1 MLGAG
6 RPGVAAAAA
15 VPLPGGVA
23 EVGRLV
29 IVEVIGRRAAEAL
42 RVPAVGVVAQVVV
55 DRSAQHPVIVAG
67 VCPVVSLIRPV
78 PPGTPVLPV
87 AKPNVKVISFAAHA
101 SSLVARRPR
110 HGGKRPLPDGGSGH
124 PGTRRTHTLPPGSGV
139 HWLVRA
145 RRLRRTAGS
154 PVPRT

>member
-1 MLGAG
+1 MAVWLRGL
-6 RPGVAAAAA
+6 VA
-15 VPLPGGVA
+15 
-23 EVGRLV
+23 
-29 IVEVIGRRAAEAL
+29 VEIADLRAAKAL

-55 DRSAQHPVIVAG
+55 DRPAEDSVIVA
-67 VCPVVSLIRPV
+67 VVTAVRPV
-78 PPGTPVLPV
+78 GPV
-87 AKPNVKVISFAAHA
+87 APGAAVRPVAIPNVKVISFAAHA

-110 HGGKRPLPDGGSGH
+110 LGGKRPLPDGGSGH
-124 PGTRRTHTLPPGSGV
+124 PGTHRTHTLPPGSGV